1 MALFRTR
8 GILSGIRNLHTT
20 SALPQKN
27 PSEFMFKISGYYKF
41 GLLKDDFLWDYDED
55 VAEAL
60 RRAPEHIR
68 MERIYRAI
76 KAQHAEISHTLLP
89 KEEWTKIDDNHSYL
103 QPYLAEVRA
112 EKREKEEW
120 RANN

>member
-1 MALFRTR
+1 
-8 GILSGIRNLHTT
+8 
-20 SALPQKN
+20 
-27 PSEFMFKISGYYKF
+27 MFKISGYYKF

-76 KAQHAEISHTLLP
+76 KAQQAEISHTLLP
-89 KEEWTKIDDNHSYL
+89 EEEWTKIDDVSCFLIFLVISFNWKCNTL
-103 QPYLAEVRA
+103 CQPVLLLYKARYHNFFFMYSFSLFF
-112 EKREKEEW
+112 
-120 RANN
+120 